1 MAEIVGVHGVKGW
14 VKLKVFGEDP
24 DILLDADSLSDAAG
38 KKSFRIRKLHDHG
51 NILLAEIEGLV
62 DRTAAE
68 KLRGT
73 KIYMPR
79 EALPELKEEN
89 TFYHADLIGLTA
101 KNTEG
106 AIMGKVI
113 AVANFG
119 AGDLLDIKPEKGA
132 SFYIPFTHDIVPAVC
147 LDKKEVTINPPPGLL
162 D

>member
-14 VKLKVFGEDP
+14 VKLKIFGDDP
-24 DILLDADSLSDAAG
+24 DLLIDEENLSDAAG
-38 KKSFRIRKLHDHG
+38 KEKFKIKKLHDHG
-51 NILLAEIEGLV
+51 NILLAEIEGLT

-79 EALPELKEEN
+79 ESLPEIDEEG
-89 TFYHADLIGLTA
+89 TFYHADLIGMTA
-101 KNTEG
+101 RDTEG
-106 AIMGKVI
+106 KILGKVI
-113 AVANFG
+113 SVVNFG

-132 SFYIPFTHDIVPAVC
+132 SFYVPFTDAIVPEVD
-147 LDKKEVTINPPPGLL
+147 LDKKELTVDPPPGLL